1 MRVVVILFSS
11 LLFDIKI
18 KARLSTIKDRGCVWL
33 RMGQI
38 AWMLRLKKGEVKL
51 FLKANSASQE
61 YTSFSP
67 VKIIVEV
74 VYLQNF
80 MIENVLFPK
89 YMQLKFFSKEEFS
102 SKIEIQCWSKHV
114 YGSYGLS
121 YGNISDKSI

>member
-51 FLKANSASQE
+51 FLKATSASQE

-80 MIENVLFPK
+80 MIGKCPV
-89 YMQLKFFSKEEFS
+89 
-102 SKIEIQCWSKHV
+102 SKIYATEVFFKGRI
-114 YGSYGLS
+114 
-121 YGNISDKSI
+121 